1 MFDVPVR
8 LALAWALVGKGY
20 PLSKVLGEKKE
31 LCLSDYLSV
40 SGNSLWDPSP
50 PGRLHGISLTDF
62 GNPGKVL
69 TTANLC

>member
-31 LCLSDYLSV
+31 LAFLTTCLYQAIPYGIPPL
-40 SGNSLWDPSP
+40 